1 MKHRLIT
8 VVIDDEPD
16 AVDFITSI
24 INEYCPGLDVT
35 GKAHNVKEGVKLIK
49 EIKPELVF
57 LDVEMPNGTGFDLL
71 AQFPEKDFDV
81 VFITAFNHY
90 AIKAIKFSAVD
101 YILKPININEFI
113 DAVGRVVKKR
123 SEKSTQGNESIK
135 ALMENLRSSFP
146 SRLAIPTSDGME
158 YLNPKDIIR
167 IEADR
172 SYSWFFISG
181 NRKILVSKHLKEF
194 QELLSERYFFRPHNS
209 HLINLKY
216 VRKYIRKEGGYIE
229 MTDGSLIP
237 VSRNMKDIFLAHMA
251 KFKG

>member
-1 MKHRLIT
+1 MIKKLKAII
-8 VVIDDEPD
+8 VDDEQD
-16 AVDFITSI
+16 AVNFINSI
-24 INEYCPGLDVT
+24 IGEYCSSLDVV
-35 GKAHNVKEGVKLIK
+35 GKANNVIQGVAAIK
-49 EIKPELVF
+49 EHDPDLVF

-81 VFITAFNHY
+81 IFITAFNHY

-113 DAVGRVVKKR
+113 DAVNKVIKKR
-123 SEKSTQGNESIK
+123 SERRTQGNENLRI
-135 ALMENLRSSFP
+135 LMENLRSALP
-146 SRLAIPTSDGME
+146 SRLAIPTADGME

-172 SYSWFFISG
+172 SYSWFYLAG
-181 NRKILVSKHLKEF
+181 DRKILVSKHLKEF
-194 QELLSERYFFRPHNS
+194 QELLGDRYFFRSHNS

-216 VRKYIRKEGGYIE
+216 VKKYIRKEGGYIE
-229 MTDGSLIP
+229 MAGGAMIP
-237 VSRNMKDIFLAHMA
+237 ISRNRKDLFLAQMS

>member
-1 MKHRLIT
+1 MLFRVLQ
-8 VVIDDEPD
+8 VIND
-16 AVDFITSI
+16 
-24 INEYCPGLDVT
+24 
-35 GKAHNVKEGVKLIK
+35 
-49 EIKPELVF
+49 IKPDLVF

-172 SYSWFFISG
+172 SYSWFFI
-181 NRKILVSKHLKEF
+181 
-194 QELLSERYFFRPHNS
+194 
-209 HLINLKY
+209 
-216 VRKYIRKEGGYIE
+216 
-229 MTDGSLIP
+229 TW
-237 VSRNMKDIFLAHMA
+237 
-251 KFKG
+251 